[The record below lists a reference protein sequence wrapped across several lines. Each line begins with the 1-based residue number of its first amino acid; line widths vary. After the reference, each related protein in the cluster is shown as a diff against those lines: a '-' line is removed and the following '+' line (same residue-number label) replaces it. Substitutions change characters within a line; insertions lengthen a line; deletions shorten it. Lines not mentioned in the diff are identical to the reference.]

1 MTPQQ
6 MHLARALAAALLAA
20 GLGACGTLG
29 RAQQER
35 VQYTDEPVERVAN
48 MLRERG
54 VVVTAEGERD
64 VATGRIL
71 SIYFRDR
78 DHNLVEVSNRL

>member
-6 MHLARALAAALLAA
+6 IHLARALAAALLAA

-35 VQYTDEPVERVAN
+35 VQYTDEPVERIAGRVGCGLCQSACSQHQHDGQWGENSKAN
-48 MLRERG
+48 
-54 VVVTAEGERD
+54 
-64 VATGRIL
+64 TGKRTRKHG
-71 SIYFRDR
+71 S
-78 DHNLVEVSNRL
+78 S